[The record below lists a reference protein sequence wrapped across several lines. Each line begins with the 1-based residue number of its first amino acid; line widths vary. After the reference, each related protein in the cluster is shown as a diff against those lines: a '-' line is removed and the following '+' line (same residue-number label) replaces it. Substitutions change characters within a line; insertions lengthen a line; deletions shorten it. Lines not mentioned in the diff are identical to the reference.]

1 MVNRYGLMRLGALQR
16 ITELQHEID
25 ELRTITRAPAQTDTP
40 ARRATSADRS
50 TRDASRL
57 HWTQRPENKAKV
69 KRMARRMVRT
79 KRQNG
84 N

>member
-1 MVNRYGLMRLGALQR
+1 MRLGALQR
-16 ITELQHEID
+16 ITELQTEID
-25 ELRTITRAPAQTDTP
+25 ELRTVTRALAQPERTP
-40 ARRATSADRS
+40 GRRATSADRS